1 MIFEV
6 LAEPMTDVKVA
17 AVLDIDVAKCS
28 ALMAASAGGGPDVCD
43 SIVQLL
49 NLVIMAASS
58 GQPDVCH
65 RVEGESMVQLPD
77 HDKYEDD

>member
-28 ALMAASAGGGPDVCD
+28 LMAASAGGGPDVCD
-43 SIVQLL
+43 STAQLL